1 VALDAEFARIA
12 PLTSGGGASESPDG
26 IEITSRLGAGAAK
39 GTGTHSAARTPG
51 MEDVLFLLTGFDS
64 PGALALLPGSV
75 VFTIAVASGIESP
88 A

>member
-1 VALDAEFARIA
+1 
-12 PLTSGGGASESPDG
+12 
-26 IEITSRLGAGAAK
+26 
-39 GTGTHSAARTPG
+39 
-51 MEDVLFLLTGFDS
+51 MEDVLFLLAGFDS